1 MVNVIMMD
9 MKKSNSKPNLL
20 QEEKENTPQER
31 NVYPTTVED
40 FLDQMG
46 VEWEKKGRGIYVY
59 PSSLESVKKLVEKV
73 PTPNPDEYII
83 VPLGSV
89 TGYNVFILISRN
101 GISVRI
107 GYGRG
112 NIPYSP
118 SLLNIVEKVAK
129 VSKEIGIESAKG
141 GKNLLGD

>member
-1 MVNVIMMD
+1 VSIEIENMTPPQRR
-9 MKKSNSKPNLL
+9 KNLL
-20 QEEKENTPQER
+20 SEEKGNTPQEKT
-31 NVYPTTVED
+31 VSSTTVED
-40 FLDQMG
+40 FLDQAG
-46 VEWEKKGRGIYVY
+46 FEWEKKGRGIYVY
-59 PSSLESVKKLVEKV
+59 PSSLEGVKKLVEKV
-73 PTPNPDEYII
+73 PMPDPDEYII